1 MDPDLRDIL
10 DRFLDE
16 EVLMPLIMGIVA
28 VTAIVCGTL
37 TSAIK
42 SVARERTRRE
52 IAAYLAEGS
61 LTAEQAERIL
71 KAKTP
76 DRCC

>member
-1 MDPDLRDIL
+1 MDPDLHNIL

-16 EVLMPLIMGIVA
+16 EVFMPLVMGVVA

-37 TSAIK
+37 SSAIK

-52 IAAYLAEGS
+52 IAAYLSEGS

-76 DRCC
+76 DRC

>member
-1 MDPDLRDIL
+1 MDPTFSDIL
-10 DRFLDE
+10 DRILDD
-16 EVLMPLIMGIVA
+16 EVIVPVMGCLVGM
-28 VTAIVCGTL
+28 TAIVCGTL

-71 KAKTP
+71 KARTP
-76 DRCC
+76 DRCS

>member
-1 MDPDLRDIL
+1 MDPELQSIL
-10 DRFLDE
+10 DRLLDD
-16 EVLMPLIMGIVA
+16 EVLVPLIMGVVG
-28 VTAIVCGTL
+28 VTAIICGTL
-37 TSAIK
+37 SSAIK

-71 KAKTP
+71 KAKNP

>member
-1 MDPDLRDIL
+1 MDPTLSDIL
-10 DRFLDE
+10 DRLLDE
-16 EVLMPLIMGIVA
+16 EILVPCMMCLVGI
-28 VTAIVCGTL
+28 TAIVCGTL
-37 TSAIK
+37 SSAIK

-71 KAKTP
+71 KAKNP